1 MLSKKTVNLAAIASS
16 LFFVG
21 CASQTVS
28 TSVGGHGVFY
38 DSAMDDHNRAPASMV
53 PPHYVADGVES
64 NLDPVYMRT
73 QADFHFSM
81 GEAQSLDGNHQKAIE
96 SFKMVLVYDADAPQV
111 NLRLAAEYVKMGMV
125 TEALERAEL
134 AVKKDPKFVDG
145 KLLLGGL
152 YSTLKVYDKAIVQYE
167 QVLKLDAGNTEAP
180 MYLGA
185 VYAEMK
191 NYDKAVKYFE
201 KLAKDEDYTSPHLAW
216 YYIGRIRT
224 EQGGKNFLKAGET
237 AFKKAIEIKPD
248 HVESVLALG
257 QLYTKL
263 EQEPRAVELYK
274 NFQRERGPNARLAE
288 ILANNYLEQEKYEE
302 ALEQFEVL
310 ERYGDDSLNAKV
322 KIALILIEQKKYAPA
337 IDKLKDVLKQV
348 PDSDKI
354 RFYLAAVY
362 EEIGR
367 GEEAIEHFQKVPS
380 ESQYFGEAMVH
391 ATYLLKQGKKVDKAL
406 SLIEKSMQAR
416 QDIPQFYAINASLL
430 DEKSE
435 YKKAIGVLEKGAEK
449 FPDNVQLHFFLG
461 TVNDR
466 LGNKDAVV
474 AAMNKVIEMDPNH
487 VQGLNYLAFTYAEA
501 DKNLD
506 VAEKLVRRALEIE
519 PKDGY
524 ILDTLGWILFKKGQF
539 SDSVKVLEAAYKFQ
553 PEESIIA
560 EHLGDAYNKA
570 QLLDKAKFMYQK
582 AAESESDE
590 QKVKAIRQKI
600 TALEKQELRLSSD
613 RTPASVENNP

>member
-1 MLSKKTVNLAAIASS
+1 MLSKKTVTSVAIVSSIFLA
-16 LFFVG
+16 G
-21 CASQTVS
+21 CATS
-28 TSVGGHGVFY
+28 THSTPVGGNGVFY
-38 DSAMDDHNRAPASMV
+38 DSAMNDHNRAPASMT
-53 PPHYVADGVES
+53 PPHYVADGVET

-81 GEAQSLDGNHQKAIE
+81 GEAQSLDGNHQKAVE

-111 NLRLAAEYVKMGMV
+111 NLRLAAEYVKLGMV
-125 TEALERAEL
+125 TEALERAEM
-134 AVKKDPKFVDG
+134 AVKKDPKFIDG

-152 YSTLKVYDKAIVQYE
+152 YSTLKVYDKAIAQYE
-167 QVLKLDAGNTEAP
+167 QVLKIEAGNTEAP

-201 KLAKDEDYTSPHLAW
+201 KLARDDDYNTPHLAW
-216 YYIGRIRT
+216 YYIGRIRA

-237 AFKKAIEIKPD
+237 AFKKALEIKPD

-263 EQEPRAVELYK
+263 EQEPRAIELYK
-274 NFQRERGPNARLAE
+274 SFQRERGPNARLAE
-288 ILANNYLEQEKYEE
+288 ILAQNYLEQEKYDE
-302 ALEQFEVL
+302 AYEQYEILEQ
-310 ERYGDDSLNAKV
+310 YSDDALNAKV
-322 KIALILIEQKKYAPA
+322 KMALVLIEQKKYAPA
-337 IDKLKDVLKQV
+337 IEKLTDVLKQV

-367 GEEAIEHFQKVPS
+367 GKEAVEHFEKIPS
-380 ESQYFGEAMVH
+380 ESQYFGEAIVH
-391 ATYLLKQGKKVDKAL
+391 ATYLLKQDKKVDKAL
-406 SLIEKSMQAR
+406 DLVEKSLAKR
-416 QDIPQFYAINASLL
+416 HDIPQFYAIQASLL

-435 YKKAIGVLEKGAEK
+435 YKKAIAVLEKGAEK
-449 FPDNVQLHFFLG
+449 FPDNVQLRFFLG

-466 LGNKDAVV
+466 LGNKDAVLS
-474 AAMNKVIEMDPNH
+474 AMNKVIEMDPNH

-506 VAEKLVRRALEIE
+506 EAEKLARRALEIE

-524 ILDTLGWILFKKGQF
+524 ILDTLGWILYKKGKF
-539 SDSVKVLEAAYKFQ
+539 SDSVKILESAYKFQ

-570 QLLDKAKFMYQK
+570 QLVDKAKKMYQK
-582 AAESESDE
+582 AAETESDE
-590 QKVKAIRQKI
+590 RKVKMIRQKI
-600 TALEKQELRLSSD
+600 TALEKQEMRLSSD